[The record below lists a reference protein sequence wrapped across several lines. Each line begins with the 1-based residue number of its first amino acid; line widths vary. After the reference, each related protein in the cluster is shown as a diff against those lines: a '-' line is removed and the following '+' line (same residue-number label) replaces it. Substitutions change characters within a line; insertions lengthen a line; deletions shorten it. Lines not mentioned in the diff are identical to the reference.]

1 MAARKKPYPLVKAA
15 EEYARRVVAG
25 KIVACKWIKLACQR
39 HLDDLERA
47 KEDGFAY
54 YFDPAKAEKVAK
66 FLQLLPHT
74 KGKWA
79 SKRELIKLEGWQLFS
94 VCIPFGWLQKKDN
107 TRRFRTIVI
116 FVPRKN
122 GKSIIGGGLGI
133 YMFTADGEFGAEVYS
148 GATTEKQAWEVFRPA
163 KLMVE
168 RTPELK
174 EHFGVDVNAS
184 NMCRMEDGSRF
195 EPVIGK
201 PGDGSSPSC
210 AIVDEYHEHQDS
222 TLFDTMETGMGAREQ
237 PVMLVITTAGSSIG
251 GPCHQLV
258 RDAERMLEGVIERP
272 DLWAMLYTIDSQPY
286 MVVHESY
293 HAIKR
298 LDEICQTGSA
308 AITLTKKCVQEAYA
322 RAVTQHGV
330 VPTALADARITQ
342 IAQREPGSCVVPATI
357 ECSESA
363 IQPIKS
369 GKTPIGASGRSR
381 TRTKSALS
389 TSDGE
394 LSQAAEKKS
403 WRSTERLS
411 TECLKKSTSSDIWLA
426 VEDAK
431 SAKSKNGF
439 YASTIATVAELFEDS
454 SAGSATLPLVCLEIL
469 KTLFAQHSNTLR
481 GLGLDLGERGLV
493 ETIPADDWTSEQ
505 ALIKANPNYGVSI
518 SGDFLQARQ
527 RDAMQSA
534 AKQATFRTK
543 HLNEWVGAKNAWLN
557 MLRWREAPARKPLS
571 DLDGRPCYIGLDL
584 ASKIDIAGNLLLF
597 PPTADDPL
605 WHVHGRYYLPEAR
618 VIEELDSNTARYR
631 EFDAAGLLTLT
642 DGEVIDFEVI
652 KEDLREF
659 AGRFDVQQVAYDP
672 WQATQ
677 LAQEMQAEGLLMV
690 EVRQTV
696 QNISEPMKELE
707 ALVLQRK
714 LAHGDCPI
722 LSWMASNVVAKLDA
736 KDNIYPNKERPENK
750 IDGIVGL
757 IMALSRAISA
767 EQGDD
772 ISDFL
777 RNPIIA

>member
-1 MAARKKPYPLVKAA
+1 MAAKKTYPLVKAA
-15 EEYARRVVAG
+15 EAYARQVISG
-25 KIVACKWIKLACQR
+25 KIPACKWIKLACQR
-39 HLDDLERA
+39 HLDEVKLSKAAD
-47 KEDGFAY
+47 FPY
-54 YFDPAKAEKVAK
+54 YFDPAKAERVAK

-94 VCIPFGWLQKKDN
+94 VCIPFGWLRKKDD
-107 TRRFRTIVI
+107 TRRYRTILI

-122 GKSIIGGGLGI
+122 GKSIIGGGVGL

-163 KLMVE
+163 KLMVD
-168 RTPELK
+168 RTPELR
-174 EHFGVDVNAS
+174 EHFGVEVNAS
-184 NMCRMEDGSRF
+184 NMCRLSDGSRF

-210 AIVDEYHEHQDS
+210 AIVDEFHEHQDS

-272 DLWAMLYTIDSQPY
+272 DLWAMLYTID
-286 MVVHESY
+286 
-293 HAIKR
+293 
-298 LDEICQTGSA
+298 
-308 AITLTKKCVQEAYA
+308 
-322 RAVTQHGV
+322 
-330 VPTALADARITQ
+330 
-342 IAQREPGSCVVPATI
+342 PG
-357 ECSESA
+357 
-363 IQPIKS
+363 
-369 GKTPIGASGRSR
+369 
-381 TRTKSALS
+381 
-389 TSDGE
+389 
-394 LSQAAEKKS
+394 
-403 WRSTERLS
+403 
-411 TECLKKSTSSDIWLA
+411 
-426 VEDAK
+426 
-431 SAKSKNGF
+431 
-439 YASTIATVAELFEDS
+439 
-454 SAGSATLPLVCLEIL
+454 
-469 KTLFAQHSNTLR
+469 
-481 GLGLDLGERGLV
+481 
-493 ETIPADDWTSEQ
+493 DDWTSE
-505 ALIKANPNYGVSI
+505 AVLIKANPNYGISI
-518 SGDFLQARQ
+518 NGDFLQARQ

-543 HLNEWVGAKNAWLN
+543 HLNEWVGAKSAWLN
-557 MLRWREAPARKPLS
+557 MLRWKEAPARKSLAE
-571 DLDGRPCYIGLDL
+571 LDGRPCYIGLDL

-597 PPTADDPL
+597 PPVEGDPY
-605 WHVHGRYYLPEAR
+605 WHLHGRYYLPEAR

-631 EFDAAGLLTLT
+631 EFDALGLLTLT

-714 LAHGDCPI
+714 LAHGDCPV
-722 LSWMASNVVAKLDA
+722 LTWMASNVVAKLDA

-750 IDGIVGL
+750 IDGIVAA
-757 IMALSRAISA
+757 IMALSRAIA
-767 EQGDD
+767 GKQEEGPDL
-772 ISDFL
+772 SDHIVKHGIRTL
-777 RNPIIA
+777 

>member
-1 MAARKKPYPLVKAA
+1 MAARKKTYPLVKAA
-15 EEYARRVVAG
+15 EDYARRVVAG

-258 RDAERMLEGVIERP
+258 RDSERMLEGVIERP
-272 DLWAMLYTIDSQPY
+272 DLWAMLYTID
-286 MVVHESY
+286 
-293 HAIKR
+293 
-298 LDEICQTGSA
+298 
-308 AITLTKKCVQEAYA
+308 
-322 RAVTQHGV
+322 
-330 VPTALADARITQ
+330 AD
-342 IAQREPGSCVVPATI
+342 
-357 ECSESA
+357 
-363 IQPIKS
+363 
-369 GKTPIGASGRSR
+369 
-381 TRTKSALS
+381 
-389 TSDGE
+389 D
-394 LSQAAEKKS
+394 
-403 WRSTERLS
+403 
-411 TECLKKSTSSDIWLA
+411 
-426 VEDAK
+426 
-431 SAKSKNGF
+431 
-439 YASTIATVAELFEDS
+439 
-454 SAGSATLPLVCLEIL
+454 
-469 KTLFAQHSNTLR
+469 
-481 GLGLDLGERGLV
+481 
-493 ETIPADDWTSEQ
+493 DDWTSEQ

-557 MLRWREAPARKPLS
+557 MLRWKEAPARKSLTE
-571 DLDGRPCYIGLDL
+571 LEGRRCIAALDL
-584 ASKIDIAGNLLLF
+584 ASKIDIAGLLLLF
-597 PPTADDPL
+597 PPVEGDPL

-631 EFDAAGLLTLT
+631 EFDSLGLLTLT

-659 AGRFDVQQVAYDP
+659 AGRFQIEQVAYDP

-696 QNISEPMKELE
+696 QNLSEPMKEVE
-707 ALVLQRK
+707 AMVLQRK

-722 LSWMASNVVAKLDA
+722 LTWMASNVVAKLDA

-757 IMALSRAISA
+757 IMGVRQAISG
-767 EQGDD
+767 GDKDPD
-772 ISDFL
+772 IADFIA
-777 RNPIIA
+777 NPVVH

>member
-1 MAARKKPYPLVKAA
+1 MAAKKTYPLVKAA
-15 EEYARRVVAG
+15 EAYARQVISG
-25 KIVACKWIKLACQR
+25 KIPACKWIKLACQR
-39 HLDDLERA
+39 HLDDVKRSKSA
-47 KEDGFAY
+47 DFPY
-54 YFDPAKAEKVAK
+54 VFDPAKAERVAK

-79 SKRELIKLEGWQLFS
+79 SKRETIKLEGWQLFS
-94 VCIPFGWLQKKDN
+94 VCIPFGWLRKKEK
-107 TRRFRTIVI
+107 TRRYRTILI

-122 GKSIIGGGLGI
+122 GKSIIGGGLGL

-163 KLMVE
+163 KLMVD
-168 RTPELK
+168 RTPALRD
-174 EHFGVDVNAS
+174 HYGVEVNAS
-184 NMCRMEDGSRF
+184 NMCRLTDGSRF

-210 AIVDEYHEHQDS
+210 AIVDEFHEHQDS

-258 RDAERMLEGVIERP
+258 RDSERMLEGAIERP
-272 DLWAMLYTIDSQPY
+272 DLWAMLYTID
-286 MVVHESY
+286 
-293 HAIKR
+293 
-298 LDEICQTGSA
+298 
-308 AITLTKKCVQEAYA
+308 
-322 RAVTQHGV
+322 
-330 VPTALADARITQ
+330 
-342 IAQREPGSCVVPATI
+342 PG
-357 ECSESA
+357 
-363 IQPIKS
+363 
-369 GKTPIGASGRSR
+369 
-381 TRTKSALS
+381 
-389 TSDGE
+389 
-394 LSQAAEKKS
+394 
-403 WRSTERLS
+403 
-411 TECLKKSTSSDIWLA
+411 
-426 VEDAK
+426 
-431 SAKSKNGF
+431 
-439 YASTIATVAELFEDS
+439 
-454 SAGSATLPLVCLEIL
+454 
-469 KTLFAQHSNTLR
+469 
-481 GLGLDLGERGLV
+481 
-493 ETIPADDWTSEQ
+493 DDWTSESV
-505 ALIKANPNYGVSI
+505 LIKANPNYGISI
-518 SGDFLQARQ
+518 NGDFLQARQ

-557 MLRWREAPARKPLS
+557 MLRWKEAPARKSLAE
-571 DLDGRPCYIGLDL
+571 LEGRPCIIGLDL

-597 PPTADDPL
+597 PPVEGDPL
-605 WHVHGRYYLPEAR
+605 WHVHGRYYLPEVR

-631 EFDAAGLLTLT
+631 EFDALGLLTLT

-707 ALVLQRK
+707 ALTLRRL

-722 LSWMASNVVAKLDA
+722 LTWMASNVIAKLDV

-757 IMALSRAISA
+757 IMAISRAIAGGESPTDLS
-767 EQGDD
+767 G
-772 ISDFL
+772 FL
-777 RNPIIA
+777 DNPLST

>member
-1 MAARKKPYPLVKAA
+1 MAAKKTYSLVKAA
-15 EEYARRVVAG
+15 EAYARQVISG
-25 KIVACKWIKLACQR
+25 KIPACKWIKLACQR
-39 HLDDLERA
+39 HLDDVKRSKSA
-47 KEDGFAY
+47 DFPY
-54 YFDPAKAEKVAK
+54 VFDPAKAERVAK

-79 SKRELIKLEGWQLFS
+79 SKRETIKLEGWQLFS
-94 VCIPFGWLQKKDN
+94 VCIPFGWLRKKDK
-107 TRRFRTIVI
+107 TRRYRTILI

-122 GKSIIGGGLGI
+122 GKSIIGGGLGL

-163 KLMVE
+163 KLMVD
-168 RTPELK
+168 RTPALRD
-174 EHFGVDVNAS
+174 HYGVEVNAS
-184 NMCRMEDGSRF
+184 NMCRLTDGSRF

-210 AIVDEYHEHQDS
+210 AIVDEFHEHQDS

-258 RDAERMLEGVIERP
+258 RDSERMLEGAIERP
-272 DLWAMLYTIDSQPY
+272 DLWAMLYTID
-286 MVVHESY
+286 
-293 HAIKR
+293 
-298 LDEICQTGSA
+298 
-308 AITLTKKCVQEAYA
+308 
-322 RAVTQHGV
+322 
-330 VPTALADARITQ
+330 
-342 IAQREPGSCVVPATI
+342 PG
-357 ECSESA
+357 
-363 IQPIKS
+363 
-369 GKTPIGASGRSR
+369 
-381 TRTKSALS
+381 
-389 TSDGE
+389 
-394 LSQAAEKKS
+394 
-403 WRSTERLS
+403 
-411 TECLKKSTSSDIWLA
+411 
-426 VEDAK
+426 
-431 SAKSKNGF
+431 
-439 YASTIATVAELFEDS
+439 
-454 SAGSATLPLVCLEIL
+454 
-469 KTLFAQHSNTLR
+469 
-481 GLGLDLGERGLV
+481 
-493 ETIPADDWTSEQ
+493 DDWTSESV
-505 ALIKANPNYGVSI
+505 LIKANPNYGISI
-518 SGDFLQARQ
+518 NGDFLQARQ

-557 MLRWREAPARKPLS
+557 MLRWKEAPARKSLAE
-571 DLDGRPCYIGLDL
+571 LEGRPCIIGLDL

-597 PPTADDPL
+597 PPIEGDPL
-605 WHVHGRYYLPEAR
+605 WHVHGRYYLPEVR

-631 EFDAAGLLTLT
+631 EFDALGLLTLT

-707 ALVLQRK
+707 ALTLRRV

-722 LSWMASNVVAKLDA
+722 LTWMASNVIAKLDV

-757 IMALSRAISA
+757 IMAISRAIA
-767 EQGDD
+767 GREEEAPGL
-772 ISDFL
+772 SDHIVKHGIRTL
-777 RNPIIA
+777 

>member
-1 MAARKKPYPLVKAA
+1 MAAKVKHPGVKAA
-15 EEYARRVVAG
+15 EDYARQVVAG
-25 KIVACKWIKLACQR
+25 KIIACKWIKLACQR
-39 HLDDLERA
+39 HLDDLERS
-47 KEDGFAY
+47 KQDDFPY

-79 SKRELIKLEGWQLFS
+79 GKRERIKLEGWQLFG
-94 VCIPFGWLQKKDN
+94 VCIPFGWLRKSDG

-122 GKSIIGGGLGI
+122 GKSIIGGGIGV
-133 YMFTADGEFGAEVYS
+133 YMLTADGEFGAEVYS

-168 RTPELK
+168 RTPELR
-174 EHFGVDVNAS
+174 EHFGIDVNAS
-184 NMCRMEDGSRF
+184 NMCRLEDGSRF

-237 PVMLVITTAGSSIG
+237 PIMLVITTAGSSIG

-258 RDAERMLEGVIERP
+258 RDAERMLEGTIERP
-272 DLWAMLYTIDSQPY
+272 DLWAMLYTIDQ
-286 MVVHESY
+286 
-293 HAIKR
+293 
-298 LDEICQTGSA
+298 G
-308 AITLTKKCVQEAYA
+308 
-322 RAVTQHGV
+322 
-330 VPTALADARITQ
+330 
-342 IAQREPGSCVVPATI
+342 
-357 ECSESA
+357 
-363 IQPIKS
+363 
-369 GKTPIGASGRSR
+369 
-381 TRTKSALS
+381 
-389 TSDGE
+389 
-394 LSQAAEKKS
+394 
-403 WRSTERLS
+403 
-411 TECLKKSTSSDIWLA
+411 
-426 VEDAK
+426 
-431 SAKSKNGF
+431 
-439 YASTIATVAELFEDS
+439 
-454 SAGSATLPLVCLEIL
+454 
-469 KTLFAQHSNTLR
+469 
-481 GLGLDLGERGLV
+481 
-493 ETIPADDWTSEQ
+493 DDWTSEE
-505 ALIKANPNYGVSI
+505 ALIKANPNFGVSI
-518 SGDFLQARQ
+518 SVDFLQARQ

-557 MLRWREAPARKPLS
+557 MLRWKEAPTRKSLQE
-571 DLDGRPCYIGLDL
+571 LEGRRCIVGLDL

-597 PPTADDPL
+597 PPVPGDPH

-618 VIEELDSNTARYR
+618 VIEELDSNTDRYR
-631 EFDAAGLLTLT
+631 AFDAMGLLTMT

-659 AGRFDVQQVAYDP
+659 AGRFDIEAVAYDP

-677 LAQEMQAEGLLMV
+677 LAQEMEAEGLTMV

-707 ALVLQRK
+707 ALTLRRV

-722 LSWMASNVVAKLDA
+722 LTWMASNVVAKLDV

-750 IDGIVGL
+750 IDGIVAL
-757 IMALSRAISA
+757 IMALSRAIVPSD
-767 EQGDD
+767 EGNLD
-772 ISDFL
+772 DFL
-777 RNPIIA
+777 RAPIIA

>member
-1 MAARKKPYPLVKAA
+1 MAAKKTYPLVKAA
-15 EEYARRVVAG
+15 EAYARQVISG
-25 KIVACKWIKLACQR
+25 KIPACKWIKLACR
-39 HLDDLERA
+39 KHLDELKLSKSAD
-47 KEDGFAY
+47 FPY
-54 YFDPAKAEKVAK
+54 YFDPAKAERVAK

-94 VCIPFGWLQKKDN
+94 VCIPFGWLRKKDD
-107 TRRFRTIVI
+107 TRRYRTILI

-122 GKSIIGGGLGI
+122 GKSIIGGGVGV

-163 KLMVE
+163 KLMVD
-168 RTPELK
+168 RTPELRD
-174 EHFGVDVNAS
+174 HYGVEVNAS
-184 NMCRMEDGSRF
+184 NMCRLDDGSRF

-210 AIVDEYHEHQDS
+210 AIVDEFHEHQDS

-237 PVMLVITTAGSSIG
+237 PLMLVITTAGSSIG

-258 RDAERMLEGVIERP
+258 RDAERMLEGAIDRP
-272 DLWAMLYTIDSQPY
+272 DLWAMLYTID
-286 MVVHESY
+286 
-293 HAIKR
+293 
-298 LDEICQTGSA
+298 
-308 AITLTKKCVQEAYA
+308 
-322 RAVTQHGV
+322 
-330 VPTALADARITQ
+330 
-342 IAQREPGSCVVPATI
+342 PG
-357 ECSESA
+357 
-363 IQPIKS
+363 
-369 GKTPIGASGRSR
+369 
-381 TRTKSALS
+381 
-389 TSDGE
+389 
-394 LSQAAEKKS
+394 
-403 WRSTERLS
+403 
-411 TECLKKSTSSDIWLA
+411 
-426 VEDAK
+426 
-431 SAKSKNGF
+431 
-439 YASTIATVAELFEDS
+439 
-454 SAGSATLPLVCLEIL
+454 
-469 KTLFAQHSNTLR
+469 
-481 GLGLDLGERGLV
+481 
-493 ETIPADDWTSEQ
+493 DDWTSE
-505 ALIKANPNYGVSI
+505 AVLIKANPNYGVSI
-518 SGDFLQARQ
+518 NGDFLQARQ

-557 MLRWREAPARKPLS
+557 MLRWKEAPARKSLAE
-571 DLDGRPCYIGLDL
+571 LEGRPCIIGLDL

-597 PPTADDPL
+597 PPVEGDPI
-605 WHVHGRYYLPEAR
+605 WHVHGRYYLPEVR

-631 EFDAAGLLTLT
+631 EFDALGLLTLT

-707 ALVLQRK
+707 AMTLRK
-714 LAHGDCPI
+714 VLAHGDCPI
-722 LSWMASNVVAKLDA
+722 LTWMASNVIAKLDV

-757 IMALSRAISA
+757 IMAISRAIA
-767 EQGDD
+767 GTEEEAPGL
-772 ISDFL
+772 SDHIVKHGIRTL
-777 RNPIIA
+777 

>member
-1 MAARKKPYPLVKAA
+1 MAAKKTYPLVKAA
-15 EEYARRVVAG
+15 EAYARQVISG
-25 KIVACKWIKLACQR
+25 KIPACKWIKLACQR
-39 HLDDLERA
+39 HLDEVKLSKAAD
-47 KEDGFAY
+47 FPY
-54 YFDPAKAEKVAK
+54 YFDPAKAERVAK

-94 VCIPFGWLQKKDN
+94 VCIPFGWLRKKDD
-107 TRRFRTIVI
+107 TRRYRTILI

-122 GKSIIGGGLGI
+122 GKSIIGGGVGL

-163 KLMVE
+163 KLMVD
-168 RTPELK
+168 RTPELR
-174 EHFGVDVNAS
+174 EHFGVEVNAS
-184 NMCRMEDGSRF
+184 NMCRLSDGSRF

-210 AIVDEYHEHQDS
+210 AIVDEFHEHQDS

-272 DLWAMLYTIDSQPY
+272 DLWAMLYTID
-286 MVVHESY
+286 
-293 HAIKR
+293 
-298 LDEICQTGSA
+298 
-308 AITLTKKCVQEAYA
+308 
-322 RAVTQHGV
+322 
-330 VPTALADARITQ
+330 
-342 IAQREPGSCVVPATI
+342 PG
-357 ECSESA
+357 
-363 IQPIKS
+363 
-369 GKTPIGASGRSR
+369 
-381 TRTKSALS
+381 
-389 TSDGE
+389 
-394 LSQAAEKKS
+394 
-403 WRSTERLS
+403 
-411 TECLKKSTSSDIWLA
+411 
-426 VEDAK
+426 
-431 SAKSKNGF
+431 
-439 YASTIATVAELFEDS
+439 
-454 SAGSATLPLVCLEIL
+454 
-469 KTLFAQHSNTLR
+469 
-481 GLGLDLGERGLV
+481 
-493 ETIPADDWTSEQ
+493 DDWTSE
-505 ALIKANPNYGVSI
+505 AVLIKANPNYGISI
-518 SGDFLQARQ
+518 NGDFLQARQ

-543 HLNEWVGAKNAWLN
+543 HLNEWVGAKSAWLN
-557 MLRWREAPARKPLS
+557 MLRWKEAPARKPLAE
-571 DLDGRPCYIGLDL
+571 LDGRPCYIGLDL

-597 PPTADDPL
+597 PPVEGDPY
-605 WHVHGRYYLPEAR
+605 WHLHGRYYLPEAR

-631 EFDAAGLLTLT
+631 EFDALGLLTLT

-714 LAHGDCPI
+714 LAHGDCPV
-722 LSWMASNVVAKLDA
+722 LTWMASNVVAKLDA

-750 IDGIVGL
+750 IDGIVAA
-757 IMALSRAISA
+757 IMALSRAIA
-767 EQGDD
+767 GKQEEGPDL
-772 ISDFL
+772 SDHIVKHGIRTL
-777 RNPIIA
+777 

>member
-1 MAARKKPYPLVKAA
+1 MTAKKSYPLVRAA
-15 EEYARRVVAG
+15 EAYAKKVVAG
-25 KIVACKWIKLACQR
+25 KIPACKWIRLACQR
-39 HLDDLERA
+39 HLDDKAAA
-47 KEDGFAY
+47 KAKGFKY
-54 YFDPAKAEKVAK
+54 YFDPARAEKVAK

-79 SKRELIKLEGWQLFS
+79 SKRELIKLEPWQIFS
-94 VCIPFGWLQKKDN
+94 VCIPFGWIRRKDN
-107 TRRFRTIVI
+107 TRRYRTLLV

-122 GKSIIGGGLGI
+122 GKSIIGGGIGC

-163 KLMVE
+163 KLMVD
-168 RTPELK
+168 RTPELR
-174 EHFGVDVNAS
+174 EHFGVEVNAS
-184 NMCRMEDGSRF
+184 NMCRLEDGSRF

-258 RDAERMLEGVIERP
+258 RDAERMLEGLIDRP
-272 DLWAMLYTIDSQPY
+272 DLWAMLYTID
-286 MVVHESY
+286 
-293 HAIKR
+293 
-298 LDEICQTGSA
+298 
-308 AITLTKKCVQEAYA
+308 
-322 RAVTQHGV
+322 
-330 VPTALADARITQ
+330 
-342 IAQREPGSCVVPATI
+342 
-357 ECSESA
+357 
-363 IQPIKS
+363 
-369 GKTPIGASGRSR
+369 
-381 TRTKSALS
+381 
-389 TSDGE
+389 DG
-394 LSQAAEKKS
+394 
-403 WRSTERLS
+403 
-411 TECLKKSTSSDIWLA
+411 
-426 VEDAK
+426 
-431 SAKSKNGF
+431 
-439 YASTIATVAELFEDS
+439 
-454 SAGSATLPLVCLEIL
+454 
-469 KTLFAQHSNTLR
+469 
-481 GLGLDLGERGLV
+481 
-493 ETIPADDWTSEQ
+493 DDWTSDL

-518 SGDFLQARQ
+518 NGDFLAARQ

-557 MLRWREAPARKPLS
+557 MLRWKEAPARKSLQE
-571 DLDGRPCYIGLDL
+571 LEGRPCIIGLDL

-597 PPTADDPL
+597 PPIEGDPF

-631 EFDAAGLLTLT
+631 EFDSLGLLTLT

-677 LAQEMQAEGLLMV
+677 LAQEMQAEGLMMV

-707 ALVLQRK
+707 ALTLQRK

-722 LSWMASNVVAKLDA
+722 LTWMASNVVAKLDA
-736 KDNIYPNKERPENK
+736 KDNIYPNKERNENK
-750 IDGIVGL
+750 IDGVVAL
-757 IMALSRAISA
+757 IMALSRSITGTEA
-767 EQGDD
+767 EESL
-772 ISDFL
+772 SDHIVKHGIRTL
-777 RNPIIA
+777 

>member
-1 MAARKKPYPLVKAA
+1 MAAKKTYPLVKAA
-15 EEYARRVVAG
+15 EAYARQVIAG
-25 KIVACKWIKLACQR
+25 KIPACKWVKLACKR
-39 HLDDLERA
+39 HLDDVKRSKA
-47 KEDGFAY
+47 ADFPYK
-54 YFDPAKAEKVAK
+54 FDPAKAERVAR

-79 SKRELIKLEGWQLFS
+79 SKRELITLEGWQLFS
-94 VCIPFGWLQKKDN
+94 VCIPFGWLRKKDS
-107 TRRFRTIVI
+107 TRRFRTILI

-122 GKSIIGGGLGI
+122 GKSIIGGGLGV

-163 KLMVE
+163 KLMVD
-168 RTPELK
+168 RTPELRD
-174 EHFGVDVNAS
+174 HFGVEVNAS
-184 NMCRMEDGSRF
+184 NMCRLDDGSRF

-258 RDAERMLEGVIERP
+258 RDAERMLEGAIDRP
-272 DLWAMLYTIDSQPY
+272 DLWAMLYTID
-286 MVVHESY
+286 
-293 HAIKR
+293 
-298 LDEICQTGSA
+298 
-308 AITLTKKCVQEAYA
+308 
-322 RAVTQHGV
+322 
-330 VPTALADARITQ
+330 
-342 IAQREPGSCVVPATI
+342 PG
-357 ECSESA
+357 
-363 IQPIKS
+363 
-369 GKTPIGASGRSR
+369 
-381 TRTKSALS
+381 
-389 TSDGE
+389 
-394 LSQAAEKKS
+394 
-403 WRSTERLS
+403 
-411 TECLKKSTSSDIWLA
+411 
-426 VEDAK
+426 
-431 SAKSKNGF
+431 
-439 YASTIATVAELFEDS
+439 
-454 SAGSATLPLVCLEIL
+454 
-469 KTLFAQHSNTLR
+469 
-481 GLGLDLGERGLV
+481 
-493 ETIPADDWTSEQ
+493 DDWTSE
-505 ALIKANPNYGVSI
+505 AVLIKANPNYGISI
-518 SGDFLQARQ
+518 NGDFLQARQ

-557 MLRWREAPARKPLS
+557 MLRWKEAPPRKTLAE
-571 DLDGRPCYIGLDL
+571 LEGRPCIIGLDL

-597 PPTADDPL
+597 PPIEGDPL
-605 WHVHGRYYLPEAR
+605 WHVHGRYYLPEVR

-631 EFDAAGLLTLT
+631 EFDALGLLTLT

-707 ALVLQRK
+707 AMTLRK
-714 LAHGDCPI
+714 VLAHGDCPI
-722 LSWMASNVVAKLDA
+722 LTWMASNVIAKLDV

-757 IMALSRAISA
+757 IMAISRAIA
-767 EQGDD
+767 GREEEAPGL
-772 ISDFL
+772 SDHIVKHGIRTL
-777 RNPIIA
+777 

>member
-1 MAARKKPYPLVKAA
+1 MAAKKTYPLVKAA
-15 EEYARRVVAG
+15 EAYARQVISG
-25 KIVACKWIKLACQR
+25 KIPACKWIKLACQR
-39 HLDDLERA
+39 HLDEVKLSKAAD
-47 KEDGFAY
+47 FPY
-54 YFDPAKAEKVAK
+54 YFDPAKAERVAK

-94 VCIPFGWLQKKDN
+94 VCIPFGWLRKKDD
-107 TRRFRTIVI
+107 TRRYRTILI

-122 GKSIIGGGLGI
+122 GKSIIGGGVGL

-163 KLMVE
+163 KLMVD
-168 RTPELK
+168 RTPELR
-174 EHFGVDVNAS
+174 EHFGVEVNAS
-184 NMCRMEDGSRF
+184 NMCRLSDGSRF

-210 AIVDEYHEHQDS
+210 AIVDEFHEHQDS

-272 DLWAMLYTIDSQPY
+272 DLWAMLYTID
-286 MVVHESY
+286 
-293 HAIKR
+293 
-298 LDEICQTGSA
+298 
-308 AITLTKKCVQEAYA
+308 
-322 RAVTQHGV
+322 
-330 VPTALADARITQ
+330 
-342 IAQREPGSCVVPATI
+342 PG
-357 ECSESA
+357 
-363 IQPIKS
+363 
-369 GKTPIGASGRSR
+369 
-381 TRTKSALS
+381 
-389 TSDGE
+389 
-394 LSQAAEKKS
+394 
-403 WRSTERLS
+403 
-411 TECLKKSTSSDIWLA
+411 
-426 VEDAK
+426 
-431 SAKSKNGF
+431 
-439 YASTIATVAELFEDS
+439 
-454 SAGSATLPLVCLEIL
+454 
-469 KTLFAQHSNTLR
+469 
-481 GLGLDLGERGLV
+481 
-493 ETIPADDWTSEQ
+493 DDWTSE
-505 ALIKANPNYGVSI
+505 AVLIKANPNYGISI
-518 SGDFLQARQ
+518 NGDFLQARQ

-557 MLRWREAPARKPLS
+557 MLRWREAPQRKPLTE
-571 DLDGRPCYIGLDL
+571 LEGRPCFIGLDL
-584 ASKIDIAGNLLLF
+584 ASKIDIAGNLLVF

-631 EFDAAGLLTLT
+631 EFDALGLLTLT